1 MPDLLPPLLFAL
13 TAWWL
18 GTAAVLYLNH
28 LPRSTYRWSLGFG
41 TLIMLACLL
50 GLALGDT
57 DATPGGAVLAF
68 SQALLIWAWLEM
80 SYFMGYV
87 TGPRK
92 SPCPAGCSPWTRF
105 KLALA
110 TSLHHELIVAA
121 FGLALIILSWEAP
134 NPVGAW
140 TFLTLWL
147 MRWSAKLN
155 IFLGVANVNEDWLP
169 RHLHYLTSYIRHRP
183 LNLLFPISVSVSTI
197 IATDLFLRAL
207 AAEAFLRT
215 GYLLVATLLALAIL
229 EHWFLVLPIRDSAL
243 WNWALRAAGRG
254 EAHQDRRPSPQG
266 CDRGSTPGPRRPPAR
281 SAARI

>member
-1 MPDLLPPLLFAL
+1 MPDILPPLLFAL
-13 TAWWL
+13 VAWWL

-28 LPRSTYRWSLGFG
+28 LPRSTYRWSLGAS

-57 DATPGGAVLAF
+57 DATPGGVVLAF
-68 SQALLIWAWLEM
+68 TQALLIWAWLEM

-92 SPCPAGCSPWTRF
+92 SPCPAGCSAWRRF
-105 KLALA
+105 KLALG

-121 FGLALIILSWEAP
+121 FGLALIVMSWEAP

-183 LNLLFPISVSVSTI
+183 LNLLFPVSVSVSTI

-243 WNWALRAAGRG
+243 WNWALKAAGRG
-254 EAHQDRRPSPQG
+254 QVDHDRNAERRAH
-266 CDRGSTPGPRRPPAR
+266 DRGSAAGHQGSPAR
-281 SAARI
+281 STARV